1 MLMKSGAAPARARDF
16 WKVRRSSYDS
26 DSECPDPRDPGDL
39 AQQLLEK
46 IEQAA
51 AENPEVSPFEAYAR
65 RHRRIL
71 ASAVSKCTR
80 LVLPNGPAGI
90 IVAFYCPYGGH

>member
-1 MLMKSGAAPARARDF
+1 MLMRRGANVARARTILQARL
-16 WKVRRSSYDS
+16 V
-26 DSECPDPRDPGDL
+26 PGHEAL
-39 AQQLLEK
+39 GPFNSAKKLFEK
-46 IEQAA
+46 IYHAA
-51 AENPEVSPFEAYAR
+51 TEDREVPVFEAYAR

-80 LVLPNGPAGI
+80 LVLPDGPAGI